1 MNTLALILS
10 IIVTLALTV
19 LLAQLPGPKAQ
30 RRRDRPQ
37 RLLTDAA
44 LLYAIALVFP
54 LWDHGLIDTLGLPLP
69 RLWSPRPD
77 ITVGAAVLL
86 ALPWFLAALRR
97 GHAGLLGWQVPSR
110 GGVAALVI
118 IVAALLG
125 ALPLVQGA
133 PVAPATGWTVALSFF
148 AVALL
153 DESLFRGAIQSRLEI
168 VLAEA
173 WPWLITGLLFGLWY
187 TPAILTAAAA
197 SGATPTDTVLRLLFQ
212 LSLGW
217 LLSVTRNVTGSLLP
231 GLLAHFLLLQTGP
244 LLALLL
250 GR

>member
-1 MNTLALILS
+1 MTTLALILS
-10 IIVTLALTV
+10 TLVALALIV

-37 RLLTDAA
+37 RLLGDAM
-44 LLYAIALVFP
+44 LLYVVALVFP
-54 LWDHGLIDTLGLPLP
+54 LWDYGLIDTLGLPLM
-69 RLWSPRPD
+69 RLWTPRPE

-86 ALPWFLAALRR
+86 VLPWFIAVLRR
-97 GHAGLLGWQVPSR
+97 GHIGLMGWQLPSR
-110 GGVAALVI
+110 GGVAGLVI
-118 IVAALLG
+118 LVMALLG

-133 PVAPATGWTVALSFF
+133 AVTPATGWSVALSFVT
-148 AVALL
+148 VALL

-168 VLAEA
+168 VMAEA
-173 WPWLITGLLFGLWY
+173 WPWLITGLLYGLWY
-187 TPAILTAAAA
+187 APALLAEAAA
-197 SGATPTDTVLRLLFQ
+197 SGATLTDILLRLLFQ

-217 LLSVTRNVTGSLLP
+217 LLSVTRSVTGSLLP
-231 GLLAHFLLLQTGP
+231 GLLAHFLFLQIGP

>member
-10 IIVTLALTV
+10 TLVALGLTV

-37 RLLTDAA
+37 RLLTDATLLYVVA
-44 LLYAIALVFP
+44 LLFP
-54 LWDHGLIDTLGLPLP
+54 LWDHGLIDTLGLPLV

-86 ALPWFLAALRR
+86 VLPWFIAAFRR
-97 GHAGLLGWQVPSR
+97 GHAGLMGWEVPIR
-110 GGVAALVI
+110 AGLATLVI
-118 IVAALLG
+118 VVMALLG
-125 ALPLVQGA
+125 VLPLLQGA
-133 PVAPATGWTVALSFF
+133 PVPPATGWTIALSFLT
-148 AVALL
+148 VALL
-153 DESLFRGAIQSRLEI
+153 DESLFRGAIQSRLE
-168 VLAEA
+168 VVMAEA
-173 WPWLITGLLFGLWY
+173 WPWLLTGLLYGLWY
-187 TPAILTAAAA
+187 VPAILVEA
-197 SGATPTDTVLRLLFQ
+197 GATGATLTDTLLRLLFQ

-217 LLSVTRNVTGSLLP
+217 LLSVTRHVTGSLLP
-231 GLLAHFLLLQTGP
+231 GLLAHFLFLQLGP